1 MQRQQLARKRK
12 TRVRARFFSLFLSLL
27 IITVIGYFFWQTT
40 GEQIP
45 NLHGWKSSE
54 VLDFARYHNIEV
66 EMDFIYTSD
75 MMPTLVVSQSISP
88 RTDIT
93 EGMSLRVEISK
104 GVEVR

>member
-1 MQRQQLARKRK
+1 MQRQQLVRKK
-12 TRVRARFFSLFLSLL
+12 KNRVRARFFSLFLTIL

-40 GEQIP
+40 VERMP
-45 NLHGWKSSE
+45 NLHGWESAQ
-54 VLDFARYHNIEV
+54 VLDFARDHNIEV
-66 EMDFIYTSD
+66 LVDFIYTND
-75 MMPTLVVSQSISP
+75 MVPTLVVSQSISP